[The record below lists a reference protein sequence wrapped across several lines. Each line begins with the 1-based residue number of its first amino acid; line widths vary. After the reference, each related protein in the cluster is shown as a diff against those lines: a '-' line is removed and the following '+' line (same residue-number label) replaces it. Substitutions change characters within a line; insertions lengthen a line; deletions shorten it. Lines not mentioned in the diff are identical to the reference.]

1 MKTPVVWIEIPVSD
15 FERAV
20 KFYENVFETKLEI
33 RGLLKDQIALFDADR
48 FGVKMSLNLV
58 NDYVGLSGIKPFFLV
73 NIIRDVI
80 ERVVEHGGE
89 VVMTPTILKQMNK
102 NGEFIIGKNLIDNEV
117 GYYAEIKDS
126 EGNHLYLYSHS

>member
-58 NDYVGLSGIKPFFLV
+58 NDYIGLSGIKPFFLV

-80 ERVVEHGGE
+80 ERVAEHGGE

-102 NGEFIIGKNLIDNEV
+102 NGELIIGKNLIDDEV
-117 GYYAEIKDS
+117 GYYAEVKDS

>member
-1 MKTPVVWIEIPVSD
+1 MKTPIVWIEIPVAD

-58 NDYVGLSGIKPFFLV
+58 NDYIGLSGIKPFFLV

>member
-20 KFYENVFETKLEI
+20 EFYENVFETKLEI
-33 RGLLKDQIALFDADR
+33 RGILKNQIALFDSDR

-58 NDYVGLSGIKPFFLV
+58 SEYVAFSGIKPFILV

-80 ERVVEHGGE
+80 ERVIECGGD
-89 VVMTPTILKQMNK
+89 VVMPPTILKQMNK

-117 GYYAEIKDS
+117 GYYAEVKDS

>member
-1 MKTPVVWIEIPVSD
+1 MKTPVVWIEIPVSN

-20 KFYENVFETKLEI
+20 EFYENVFETKLEI
-33 RGLLKDQIALFDADR
+33 RGMLKNQIALFDADR
-48 FGVKMSLNLV
+48 FGLKISLNIV
-58 NDYVGLSGIKPFFLV
+58 NGYNGSNGVKPFFFV
-73 NIIRDVI
+73 NIIRDVT

-89 VVMTPTILKQMNK
+89 VVMPPTILKQMNK

-117 GYYAEIKDS
+117 GYYAEVKDS